1 MKDLQIIRFEGLRF
15 QFCEGCGLEL
25 LENNN
30 SCTGIESYEET
41 KTKHKLN
48 NIIDQIK
55 CNNEIETF
63 NCGES
68 SNGIGT
74 LIQVLKNGKEI
85 SEYVL
90 EYMGD

>member
-1 MKDLQIIRFEGLRF
+1 MKNLQIIKFEGLRF

-30 SCTGIESYEET
+30 ACTGIESYEET
-41 KTKHKLN
+41 KIKHKLID
-48 NIIDQIK
+48 IIDQIEW
-55 CNNEIETF
+55 NNEIETI
-63 NCGES
+63 NCGTS
-68 SNGIGT
+68 ATGIGT